1 MDFITYNCK
10 HFRDSGPKFEFISNL
25 AMLHNII
32 LLQEHC
38 LYSSEFYKLAK
49 VGNGYGFEAVSA
61 MNDGECR
68 VGRPYGGCAILWN
81 PNMNFKVKGVPC
93 NNRRLCAILLEN
105 GCSKILLFNAYMP
118 CDGAD
123 GFEEYCD
130 VLDCAAAVIE
140 KVNVNH
146 VVFGGDFNTDIARN
160 TRHVRKFKQF
170 VADHCLCICTD
181 AQTSDVP
188 YTYVNYNNHT
198 SKIDHFLISDS
209 LSQKFVC
216 KIIDNHLHSDHVP
229 LLLSLDFDVSYIST
243 SDKVHVPRVAWHKA
257 NNQHIVNYQ
266 TRLNQNLSNIVYD
279 VSVLHCNDHNCHV
292 HCKAIES
299 LYVNILD
306 ACIDAS
312 RCIPHTSPCGQKVI
326 AGWND
331 EAEQLKREAL
341 SWHKVWKESGRPHSG
356 DLAEIHRMSRARY
369 HRVVRQ
375 LKKNA
380 NSVRMQKMVQA
391 ISNNDSRKLW
401 SEVRKFKGKC
411 NIVTSSIDNV
421 SDKKSIAN
429 LFGKKYN
436 DLYNSVSYD
445 ADLIGGIENKIAN
458 LCIESGFN
466 YNINVSEVANAVKKL
481 KGGKSGGCE
490 DILSDNIINGTHQ
503 LFVWLS
509 VLFNAMIV
517 HGYSPSLT
525 LFGLL
530 IPIPKDKR
538 KSLCQ
543 SDNYRAI
550 ALSSVICKVFD
561 LVILHKESDK
571 LCSNNMQFGFKE
583 GVSTTQCTFSLL
595 ETVNY
600 YKFHNSQVY
609 ALFLDAS
616 KAFDRIEYTKLFN
629 VLIERKVSPLVL
641 RTLFHMYRN
650 QKLKVKWE
658 NVESQ
663 SFVATNGVKQGG
675 ILSPI
680 LFAVYVDGLLS
691 KLKKSG
697 FGCHV
702 RNEYIGALSFAD
714 DITLMAPTLFGLQ
727 KMVEIC
733 ESYATEYSIKFNAS
747 KSKFLCFNVHNS
759 VQPNVFVLVNGEKL
773 APSESVI
780 HLGHLISHNN
790 VDCVVHIK
798 NNFWRSFNMFNAD
811 LGALSPDLKSK
822 LFVQYCCS
830 FYGAT
835 LLNLFGCN
843 DIFVAWR
850 KALRCIWNVH
860 PQTHGDLLC
869 VLSGMLPIQ
878 ISLYKR
884 FCKFISNCLNSKNS
898 IVKTISSVAICN
910 PYSVCCKN
918 YHKLFDKTSKC
929 KVSMYIDD
937 WQKREQECLATSSM
951 VLELIKVRNGGYEM
965 NGFDSEEVNDL
976 LTLLCIM

>member
-1 MDFITYNCK
+1 
-10 HFRDSGPKFEFISNL
+10 
-25 AMLHNII
+25 
-32 LLQEHC
+32 
-38 LYSSEFYKLAK
+38 
-49 VGNGYGFEAVSA
+49 
-61 MNDGECR
+61 
-68 VGRPYGGCAILWN
+68 
-81 PNMNFKVKGVPC
+81 
-93 NNRRLCAILLEN
+93 
-105 GCSKILLFNAYMP
+105 
-118 CDGAD
+118 
-123 GFEEYCD
+123 
-130 VLDCAAAVIE
+130 
-140 KVNVNH
+140 
-146 VVFGGDFNTDIARN
+146 
-160 TRHVRKFKQF
+160 
-170 VADHCLCICTD
+170 
-181 AQTSDVP
+181 
-188 YTYVNYNNHT
+188 
-198 SKIDHFLISDS
+198 
-209 LSQKFVC
+209 
-216 KIIDNHLHSDHVP
+216 
-229 LLLSLDFDVSYIST
+229 
-243 SDKVHVPRVAWHKA
+243 
-257 NNQHIVNYQ
+257 
-266 TRLNQNLSNIVYD
+266 
-279 VSVLHCNDHNCHV
+279 
-292 HCKAIES
+292 
-299 LYVNILD
+299 
-306 ACIDAS
+306 
-312 RCIPHTSPCGQKVI
+312 
-326 AGWND
+326 
-331 EAEQLKREAL
+331 
-341 SWHKVWKESGRPHSG
+341 
-356 DLAEIHRMSRARY
+356 
-369 HRVVRQ
+369 
-375 LKKNA
+375 
-380 NSVRMQKMVQA
+380 
-391 ISNNDSRKLW
+391 
-401 SEVRKFKGKC
+401 
-411 NIVTSSIDNV
+411 
-421 SDKKSIAN
+421 
-429 LFGKKYN
+429 
-436 DLYNSVSYD
+436 
-445 ADLIGGIENKIAN
+445 
-458 LCIESGFN
+458 
-466 YNINVSEVANAVKKL
+466 
-481 KGGKSGGCE
+481 
-490 DILSDNIINGTHQ
+490 
-503 LFVWLS
+503 
-509 VLFNAMIV
+509 
-517 HGYSPSLT
+517 
-525 LFGLL
+525 
-530 IPIPKDKR
+530 
-538 KSLCQ
+538 
-543 SDNYRAI
+543 
-550 ALSSVICKVFD
+550 
-561 LVILHKESDK
+561 
-571 LCSNNMQFGFKE
+571 MQFGFKE
-583 GVSTTQCTFSLL
+583 GVSTFQCTFSLL

-798 NNFWRSFNMFNAD
+798 NNFWRSFNLFNAD